1 MLSAPF
7 FPEELRGL
15 ASSLP
20 PRAGGICF
28 ELTPP
33 KAFRIGETVLGC
45 VFWVRPVVSPGVS
58 LGSGFCADCVFLFW
72 AAVFLVCMC
81 VAARVFVNCI
91 CVCWGIFSVFGVP
104 CVPNPCPG
112 ICRWYLRRSKDVR
125 PSS

>member
-33 KAFRIGETVLGC
+33 KAFRIGETALGC

-58 LGSGFCADCVFLFW
+58 GLRVLCRLCVPLLGSSVLGVYVCCCESVCELYLCLLGYIFCV
-72 AAVFLVCMC
+72 
-81 VAARVFVNCI
+81 
-91 CVCWGIFSVFGVP
+91 WGSL
-104 CVPNPCPG
+104 CT
-112 ICRWYLRRSKDVR
+112 
-125 PSS
+125 